1 MTRPVGKGMIPSGNR
16 MTLMNSRDRSN
27 APLQRMEQGLALL
40 SILLLAPLAPEA
52 EPEVAAL
59 SAHHARQALAL

>member
-1 MTRPVGKGMIPSGNR
+1 
-16 MTLMNSRDRSN
+16 
-27 APLQRMEQGLALL
+27 MEQGLALL